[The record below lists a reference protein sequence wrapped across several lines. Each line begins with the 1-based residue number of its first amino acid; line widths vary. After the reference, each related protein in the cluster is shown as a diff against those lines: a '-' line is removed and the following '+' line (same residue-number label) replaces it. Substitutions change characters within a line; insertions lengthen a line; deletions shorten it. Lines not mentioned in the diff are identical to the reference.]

1 MGVQISLSL
10 LKDIN
15 GPQGKK
21 TPMRDHE
28 THWGLLVSSV
38 LHIETLME
46 TLERNQKQ
54 LTENHFLFPLLSTI
68 AVTLMRK

>member
-1 MGVQISLSL
+1 
-10 LKDIN
+10 
-15 GPQGKK
+15 
-21 TPMRDHE
+21 MRDHE

-54 LTENHFLFPLLSTI
+54 LTENHFLLPLLSTI

>member
-1 MGVQISLSL
+1 MG
-10 LKDIN
+10 
-15 GPQGKK
+15 
-21 TPMRDHE
+21 DHE
-28 THWGLLVSSV
+28 TLGGLLVSSV

-54 LTENHFLFPLLSTI
+54 LTENHFLLPLLSTL